1 MIIAAVRNE
10 RDMERALESGVEIIF
25 YLSPSIMTLDE
36 IVNKVHVAGKKIF
49 LHMDLAEGIGKDKAG
64 LLFVKL
70 RGVDGI
76 ISTRVS
82 MIKAAREVGLFTVQR
97 FFIVDSQSVNT
108 TMEGI
113 KVSKPDMIE
122 IMPGIVTKVI
132 ADLNGK
138 LQIPI
143 IAGGMI
149 ESRLEVRDAIKSG
162 ATAVSTSNREL
173 WGKKDR
179 V

>member
-10 RDMERALESGVEIIF
+10 RDMDKALQSGVQIIF
-25 YLSPSIMTLDE
+25 YLSPDILTLDE
-36 IVNKVHVAGKKIF
+36 IVSKVHGVGKKIF
-49 LHMDLAEGIGKDKAG
+49 LHMDLAEGIGKDRTG
-64 LLFVKL
+64 MEYVKR
-70 RGVDGI
+70 RGVDGV

-108 TMEGI
+108 TLEGI
-113 KVSKPDMIE
+113 RSAKPDMIE

-132 ADLNGK
+132 ADLKAK
-138 LQIPI
+138 LDIPI

-149 ESRLEVRDAIKSG
+149 ESRLEARDAMQSG
-162 ATAVSTSNREL
+162 ARAVSTSNREL
-173 WGKKDR
+173 WGKA
-179 V
+179 